1 MQAWLRWCAG
11 LVVVATLGGASAA
24 GADEPPVADP
34 ALQERYDAFRVA
46 LTNVRLVGR
55 FTIAGADEQKL
66 HADEYVVSGV
76 TKVGTGDGWLVA
88 ARIRY
93 GEIDLTVP
101 VPVEVKWAGDTP
113 VITLDKIT
121 IPGLGTFSSRVVI
134 DGRRYA
140 GTWSHDEV
148 GGHMFGTIEALDD
161 EPPATK

>member
-1 MQAWLRWCAG
+1 MTHWLRWWVG
-11 LVVVATLGGASAA
+11 LAAVVVCGAAV
-24 GADEPPVADP
+24 ADEPPPPDDVTAR
-34 ALQERYDAFRVA
+34 RYESFRA
-46 LTNVRLVGR
+46 AMTNVRLVGR
-55 FTIAGADEQKL
+55 FTIAGPDEEKL
-66 HADEYVVSGV
+66 HADEYVVTGV

-93 GEIDLTVP
+93 GEVDLTVP

-113 VITLDKIT
+113 VITLEKIS

-148 GGHMFGTIEALDD
+148 GGHMFGTIEPVADQA
-161 EPPATK
+161 PAR